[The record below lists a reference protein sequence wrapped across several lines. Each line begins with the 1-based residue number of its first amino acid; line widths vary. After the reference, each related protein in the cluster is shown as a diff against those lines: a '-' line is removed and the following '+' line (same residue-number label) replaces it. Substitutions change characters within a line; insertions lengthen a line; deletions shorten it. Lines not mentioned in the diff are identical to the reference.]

1 MHKVPGGVQG
11 PRSLL
16 MLFQHWM
23 RSVTMWMM
31 TLWLAY

>member
-1 MHKVPGGVQG
+1 MAPYTQPPDV
-11 PRSLL
+11 
-16 MLFQHWM
+16 FQHWM